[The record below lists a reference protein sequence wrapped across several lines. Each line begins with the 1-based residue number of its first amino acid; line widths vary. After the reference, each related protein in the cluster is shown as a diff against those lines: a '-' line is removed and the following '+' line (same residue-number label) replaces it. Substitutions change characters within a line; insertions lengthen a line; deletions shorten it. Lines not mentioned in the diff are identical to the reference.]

1 MPAGQRH
8 VVQIAQ
14 RIAVVLGV
22 VAAVTLVCYRVA
34 PVNATTAGFAY
45 LLAVLFVAARW
56 GLTES
61 VAGAVAAVLCYN
73 FFFLPPIGTFS
84 IADPQNWVAL
94 FVFLSTSITASHLST
109 QAKKRA
115 VEATER
121 QREMEKLYALSRSI
135 LLIEPTQQQFPKQL
149 TMQVAQSLGASSI
162 ALYDRQ
168 TGETYHSG
176 PEDFPDSAAELQQA
190 ALQGTFFRDERT
202 GAVVTSIRLGAQP
215 IGGLGLKGVDLSD
228 SALQGL
234 ANLVAIGLERAR
246 AQEVASRAEA
256 ARQSDELK
264 STLLDALAHEFKTP
278 LTAIKAASTAL
289 LSSSVLR
296 QEQQRELLSV
306 VDEETDRLSVLVTE
320 AIQLARI
327 ESGRVQLQRENHS
340 VCELI
345 NSVLEKIRPAA
356 EGRKIEVR
364 IPEDI
369 APVFVDRELIEVALR
384 QLIDNALKYSP
395 PDSSV
400 SLTASPSNGRV
411 MVSVADHGPG
421 IPEAEQ
427 TRIFDKFYRA
437 EASRHQIPGAGLGLV
452 IAREIIHAHGGEI
465 WVESTPGQGSVFHF
479 SVPTAVNGES
489 Q

>member
-1 MPAGQRH
+1 MPAGQNQA
-8 VVQIAQ
+8 V
-14 RIAVVLGV
+14 RIALRIALVLGI
-22 VAAVTLVCYRVA
+22 VAAVTVVCFRVA

-45 LLAVLFVAARW
+45 LIAVLFVAARW

-61 VAGAVAAVLCYN
+61 IACAVAAVLCYN
-73 FFFLPPIGTFS
+73 FFFLPPIGTFT

-94 FVFLSTSITASHLST
+94 IVFLSTSITASHLST
-109 QAKKRA
+109 QAKKRTI
-115 VEATER
+115 EAMER

-135 LLIEPTQQQFPKQL
+135 LLIEPTQQQVPKQL
-149 TMQVAQSLGASSI
+149 AMQVAQSLGASAI

-168 TGETYHSG
+168 TGETYRSG
-176 PEDFPDSAAELQQA
+176 PEDFPDSTAELEQA
-190 ALQGTFFRDERT
+190 ALQGTFFRDEQT
-202 GAVVTSIRLGAQP
+202 GTVVTSIRLGAQP
-215 IGGLGLKGVDLSD
+215 IGSLGLRGVDLSD

-246 AQEVASRAEA
+246 AQEAASRAEA

-296 QEQQRELLSV
+296 QEQQRELISI
-306 VDEETDRLSVLVTE
+306 VDEETDRLSILVTE

-327 ESGRVQLQRENHS
+327 EAGRVQLRRENHS
-340 VCELI
+340 VRELI
-345 NSVLEKIRPAA
+345 DSVLEKIRPAA
-356 EGRKIEVR
+356 EGRHIEVR
-364 IPEDI
+364 ISPDV
-369 APVFVDRELIEVALR
+369 PPLWVDRELMEVALR

-395 PDSSV
+395 HDSAVSV
-400 SLTASPSNGRV
+400 TVSTSNGRV
-411 MVSVADHGPG
+411 VMSVADRGPG

-427 TRIFDKFYRA
+427 TRIFEKFYRA
-437 EASRHQIPGAGLGLV
+437 DASRHQIPGAGLGLV
-452 IAREIIHAHGGEI
+452 IAREIIHAHTGEI
-465 WVESTPGQGSVFHF
+465 WVESKPGEGSVFHV
-479 SVPTAVNGES
+479 SVPAAVNRAS